1 MSQSFVPTVS
11 SLRWVL
17 DLEAIVLFL
26 LYFCFAVSQRSDQ
39 GHSIDDDIHPP
50 LCQLPGFCPDV
61 SYQMITILLCQ
72 LQDPQVHQVFWNTNI
87 YVCFRC
93 VASYFHAS
101 PFHTLH
107 HVFRLFA
114 VICPLTARYY
124 FPRQLLIPH
133 FWTPAQQVAFRGAYH
148 SVRAEHHLPVLQG
161 MQKTS
166 SKVKD
171 RQLQS
176 CLKDLCAKVSQS
188 IFLFSITVFLNSL
201 SCFME
206 DDTLIRQEMSYVFMP
221 MRFKTWSTCIAALSS
236 VIF

>member
-1 MSQSFVPTVS
+1 MQAQCIRAHYFKYFALSQSFVPAAL
-11 SLRWVL
+11 SLGWVL
-17 DLEAIVLFL
+17 DLRAIVSFL
-26 LYFCFAVSQRSDQ
+26 LNFCFAVSQRSAQ
-39 GHSIDDDIHPP
+39 GHSTDDDIHPS

-61 SYQMITILLCQ
+61 SYQITILLCQ
-72 LQDPQVHQVFWNTNI
+72 LQDQVHQVFWNTNI
-87 YVCFRC
+87 YVCFHC
-93 VASYFHAS
+93 MASYFHAS

-148 SVRAEHHLPVLQG
+148 SLRAEHHLPVLQG

-166 SKVKD
+166 SQVKD

-176 CLKDLCAKVSQS
+176 RLKDLCAKVNQR
-188 IFLFSITVFLNSL
+188 IFSFSITVFP
-201 SCFME
+201 
-206 DDTLIRQEMSYVFMP
+206 SYIV
-221 MRFKTWSTCIAALSS
+221 
-236 VIF
+236 